1 MEVVGR
7 WAVLVVM
14 EVVVVVEVVVAVVV
28 LVLVLVAHRYHNQIA
43 RSSPP
48 SMAAAAGKPLDRMDY
63 YWLISN
69 WCALMAVFD
78 HEVTN

>member
-14 EVVVVVEVVVAVVV
+14 EVVVVEVVVAEVV

-48 SMAAAAGKPLDRMDY
+48 SMAAAAGKPLDRLGLLLAD
-63 YWLISN
+63 L
-69 WCALMAVFD
+69 
-78 HEVTN
+78 